1 MYRLDNIE
9 YLYGLALIPVLIL
22 LYALARI
29 WRKNALKKF
38 GEAGILAQLMPGVS
52 SSKPAL
58 RFILFL
64 IAIVFIIFGLVNP
77 QIGSKL
83 EEIKREGSDL
93 MICLDVS
100 NSMKAEDFRPNRLE
114 KAKQAI
120 EKLID
125 KLNNDRIG
133 IIIFAGE
140 AYVQLPITTDYAA
153 AKLFLEN
160 IDCDAVPVQGTVIS
174 SAIELAEKSFG
185 TEEGKNR
192 AIVIISDGESHDD
205 DAIAAARAAAEK
217 GTVVHTIGI
226 GSPEGVPIPVYKNKI
241 PAGFKK
247 DKDGSTVVTKLNEGA
262 MEEIA
267 SAGNGVY
274 VRATQGE
281 IGLLALQE
289 RINKMDK
296 KTFDSKMYTDYE
308 DRFQIFIAVSLL
320 LLLIESL
327 LTERRSIWWARLF
340 EGRSPTL
347 PGRQEGLPKER
358 INKTNKG

>member
-9 YLYGLALIPVLIL
+9 YLYALAVLPVLIVI
-22 LYALARI
+22 YILARL

-38 GEAGILAQLMPGVS
+38 GEMQILSQMMPNVS
-52 SSKPAL
+52 PTKPRL

-64 IAIVFIIFGLVNP
+64 FAILFLILGLVNP

-83 EEIKREGSDL
+83 EEVKREGSDIV
-93 MICLDVS
+93 ICLDVS
-100 NSMKAEDFRPNRLE
+100 NSMKAEDFKPNRLE

-125 KLNNDRIG
+125 KLNNDRLG
-133 IIIFAGE
+133 IIVFAGE

-185 TEEGKNR
+185 TEEGKNKS
-192 AIVIISDGESHDD
+192 IIIISDGESHDD
-205 DAIAAARAAAEK
+205 DAVAAAHAAAEK
-217 GTVVHTIGI
+217 GTVIHTIGI
-226 GSPEGVPIPVYKNKI
+226 GSPEGVPIPIYKGNMQM
-241 PAGFKK
+241 GFRK
-247 DKDGSTVVTKLNEGA
+247 DKEGNTVVTKLNESA
-262 MEEIA
+262 LEEIA

-274 VRATQGE
+274 IRATQGE

-289 RINKMDK
+289 RIGKMDK
-296 KTFDSKMYTDYE
+296 KAFDSKVYTDYE

-320 LLLIESL
+320 LLLIESV
-327 LTERRSIWWARLF
+327 LTERKSKWWAKLF
-340 EGRSPTL
+340 NT
-347 PGRQEGLPKER
+347 KE
-358 INKTNKG
+358 